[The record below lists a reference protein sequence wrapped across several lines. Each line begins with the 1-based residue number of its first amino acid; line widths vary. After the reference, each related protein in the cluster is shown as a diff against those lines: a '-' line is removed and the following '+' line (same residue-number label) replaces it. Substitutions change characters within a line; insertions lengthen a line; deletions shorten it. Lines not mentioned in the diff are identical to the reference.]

1 MSKAQTIVPKA
12 LASKTLTFLSLALV
26 SLALAATFTGC
37 GVWADMARD
46 NEFRIGSLGQKS
58 FISPAKLR
66 IGVLNFRDEV
76 GLGTPQ
82 AGPNMANLV
91 TQRFADNSRLV
102 MVPPSQVTE
111 TAMGL
116 GWTGGELTPEM
127 AQRIGHA
134 LNLNVVMEGTISQI
148 EQQGGRRGW
157 RRLVRYF
164 TDQQNY
170 VDALLT
176 LIAYDT
182 ATGLVVTAR
191 AGEGTHRTGREPVD
205 FFAADKTPPIT
216 QESIELSL
224 DEAIDDLYY
233 RSLDGLAYT
242 PFKATVIEENGQT
255 ATINFGQDVG
265 LKRGV
270 DFVALSE
277 KEVLTSSI
285 AINYVIP
292 GEAKARL
299 VVRDVG
305 PNSSTLEI
313 REGSVNVGDYVQ
325 SWDD

>member
-1 MSKAQTIVPKA
+1 M
-12 LASKTLTFLSLALV
+12 
-26 SLALAATFTGC
+26 SLALAATFSGC
-37 GVWADMARD
+37 GVLSDLARD
-46 NEFRIGSLGQKS
+46 NEFHIGSLGQKS
-58 FISPAKLR
+58 FISPVKLR
-66 IGVLNFRDEV
+66 VGVLSFRDEV

-91 TQRFADNSRLV
+91 TQRFAEHGRLV
-102 MVPPSQVTE
+102 LVPSAQVTE
-111 TAMGL
+111 TAMSL
-116 GWTGGELTPEM
+116 GWTGGELSPAL
-127 AQRIGHA
+127 AQQIGQA
-134 LNLNVVMEGTISQI
+134 LNLNVVMEGSISQI
-148 EQQGGRRGW
+148 EQMGGRRGW

-164 TDQQNY
+164 TNQQNY
-170 VDALLT
+170 VDAVLT
-176 LIAYDT
+176 LVAYDT

-191 AGEGTHRTGREPVD
+191 AGEGTHVAGNQPVD
-205 FFAADKTPPIT
+205 YFATDKTPVIT

-242 PFKATVIEENGQT
+242 PFKAAVIEQNGQT
-255 ATINFGQDVG
+255 ATINFGENVG
-265 LKRGV
+265 MKRGL

-299 VVRDVG
+299 VVREVG
-305 PNSSTLEI
+305 PDRSSLEI
-313 REGSVNVGDYVQ
+313 LEGSLQVGDYLQ